1 MSDSFALDVTEW
13 ADLARDFQRAASG
26 MRPKLERIVTKT
38 TFDTERDG
46 MAFTPVDT
54 GNLKNSWVTTVRPG
68 LLLGETGPT
77 AEYAGYVNDGTSTQA
92 PNGFVDKAFAKNVG
106 PFLAAVEKV
115 AEVIT

>member
-1 MSDSFALDVTEW
+1 MSDGFALDVTEW
-13 ADLARDFQRAASG
+13 ADLARDFGKSAAS
-26 MRPKLERIVTKT
+26 MRPKFEAIVTKA

-77 AEYAGYVNDGTSTQA
+77 ADYAAYVNDGTSTQA
-92 PNGFVDKAFAKNVG
+92 PNPFVDKAFDKNVG

-115 AEVIT
+115 AEVI